1 MTFLF
6 RQGTL
11 LEKIKG
17 ILIATATHAKN
28 LAHFVVIYK
37 SVLYLFKLIVREIR
51 QYHTILAAFTGGY
64 FVFGKRNSINEQVNF
79 HFPISINLNILL
91 IKFVRVL

>member
-17 ILIATATHAKN
+17 ILTATATHAKN

-37 SVLYLFKLIVREIR
+37 SVLYLFKQFVREIR
-51 QYHTILAAFTGGY
+51 QYHTIVAAFIGGY
-64 FVFGKRNSINEQVNF
+64 VVFGKQNSINEQVKMKL
-79 HFPISINLNILL
+79 SY
-91 IKFVRVL
+91 